1 MSASSA
7 SKGTKPVKNASSPA
21 TGQTPGAKEAV
32 KPGRARPATAKTTPA
47 SRSQRPVSAPAT
59 GAPAK
64 NKALVRP
71 GPRAKVRRARLVV
84 SKVDTWS
91 VLKLAFLLSVAL
103 GIITVVASLV
113 LWVVFNLTG
122 LFDGIN
128 EMLSMLGGSAGQANI
143 KDFLS
148 VGNVALFATV
158 ISVANVILLTA
169 LSVLAALLYN
179 IAAALIGG
187 IGLTLT
193 DD

>member
-7 SKGTKPVKNASSPA
+7 SKG
-21 TGQTPGAKEAV
+21 AK
-32 KPGRARPATAKTTPA
+32 
-47 SRSQRPVSAPAT
+47 
-59 GAPAK
+59 PAK
-64 NKALVRP
+64 NSSVSPAKGGTKTAEKKPATPAAKKPQNQPNKGLVRP
-71 GPRAKVRRARLVV
+71 APRAKVRRARLVV

-113 LWVVFNLTG
+113 LWVVLNLTG

-128 EMLSMLGGSAGQANI
+128 EMLSMLGGNAGGTDI
-143 KDFLS
+143 KEFLS
-148 VGNVALFATV
+148 LGNVALFATI
-158 ISVANVILLTA
+158 ISVVNVILLTA
-169 LSVLAALLYN
+169 LSVLGALLYN

-187 IGLTLT
+187 IGVTLT

>member
-7 SKGTKPVKNASSPA
+7 SKAGQPAKTSSPRKSPSQKSPA
-21 TGQTPGAKEAV
+21 QTGAKSS
-32 KPGRARPATAKTTPA
+32 KG
-47 SRSQRPVSAPAT
+47 
-59 GAPAK
+59 
-64 NKALVRP
+64 LVRP
-71 GPRAKVRRARLVV
+71 APRAKVRRARLVV

-113 LWVVFNLTG
+113 LWVVLNLTG

-128 EMLSMLGGSAGQANI
+128 EMLAMLGGNAGETNI
-143 KDFLS
+143 KEFLS

-187 IGLTLT
+187 IGVTLT